1 MSSSD
6 LPIIVSSDF
15 RQTADGLLLNIRSCS
30 LISPCTPTPLQTS
43 AMSQRKRPSKD
54 PLPEAAPVLAVSTIN
69 QRLQEHLHQSLE
81 NYIGLSDMF
90 DKQCTTMNTVY
101 AKLNQSRVLA
111 KQLQRHIRL
120 QRDRIIELELL
131 LKRHDVSPP
140 DMSEEYR
147 CSSPPCPIESFEDA
161 IPESNMRDSVY
172 LPN

>member
-1 MSSSD
+1 MS
-6 LPIIVSSDF
+6 PPGIMNHV
-15 RQTADGLLLNIRSCS
+15 G
-30 LISPCTPTPLQTS
+30 
-43 AMSQRKRPSKD
+43 
-54 PLPEAAPVLAVSTIN
+54 TIN

-131 LKRHDVSPP
+131 LMRHDVSPP

-172 LPN
+172 LPNWQRQPPEFQRVFQKKQDSLSTPVRRSGLPKNLGATFPQAKKQP